1 MNYDIKYIASKVTP
15 EHLKTV
21 FEADDATRK
30 EKYPE
35 VHKLI
40 ELHATRIDDGIRRA
54 LDRARVTYA
63 IDEAMDAAQHQISPT
78 LVRGLIS
85 KDLGH
90 EELMSMVKEWG
101 LTDMITP
108 WYNDKGERLD
118 VNGNVMGRQN
128 AGSPGFKLS
137 LPTFFNVLIPLA
149 ASYTHIRWAKLAGDR
164 DQQPLL
170 KYDPL
175 RLDHKDM
182 ALCRVIT
189 SRVARMST
197 DMNYREVIRQS
208 ILAALQYSACINFPM
223 EAYYQE
229 KQWVGGKEKVVKEG
243 VRWFRPHWTKVFFD
257 TAHPLHTLNSDT
269 GCQYVGYWS
278 LVRFSEVADNKDY
291 WNRERIGV
299 GKNPGW
305 RSDALF
311 DFYQNA
317 YPCTMKFP
325 TFRSGA
331 DNNREEEAFLYR
343 AKDHADSAVDIT
355 VLFHKLV
362 PKDHGLGDYPYPVWM
377 RFVYGGDRTVIFA
390 EPMGY
395 CPAHVYTLD
404 FDENKD
410 RNTSLTLELIPFQ
423 DHLSNI
429 LSQFILT
436 VKKNLTNVTAVNT
449 DIIDEDFMDKVRANS
464 ESSIK
469 GNLFFGYSEKKAS
482 RQQTNVGAAFQ
493 PLPIQKQGTSEILAL
508 LNTVIS
514 LMERVLGFTA
524 QEVGGQA
531 THQQSATESNI
542 VAANT
547 SIRIGHT
554 AAGMDAAIHA
564 MKKSVYNA
572 FLNYGSDEVVAQV
585 ADLHPEGKKRLE
597 EAGFKIEDGA
607 NSTAGVVGSKSSLMV
622 EEFSSDRDGS
632 NRINE
637 QQAASMM
644 LTLIDRLMVP
654 QFAEQIGI
662 VPMLDM
668 LQEFATL
675 SGIPGDFVSK
685 IKPQIQQKQDEGA
698 AKDAQAMEQVRQ
710 LILTELA
717 GFSDQIAK
725 SVVAPMQQQGQQIA
739 ATTQALAQVAQ
750 AQQQDAAAIQQ
761 FGQMLTELAQAVDQ
775 FATAQ
780 VQPQVQP

>member
-1 MNYDIKYIASKVTP
+1 
-15 EHLKTV
+15 
-21 FEADDATRK
+21 
-30 EKYPE
+30 
-35 VHKLI
+35 
-40 ELHATRIDDGIRRA
+40 
-54 LDRARVTYA
+54 
-63 IDEAMDAAQHQISPT
+63 MDASQHQISAT

-90 EELMSMVKEWG
+90 DELLSMVNEWG
-101 LTDMITP
+101 LNDMLTP
-108 WYNDKGERLD
+108 WHDDKGNRLD
-118 VNGNVMGRQN
+118 VNGQIMGKQN
-128 AGSPGFKLS
+128 NGSPGFKLS
-137 LPTFFNVLIPLA
+137 LPTFLNVLLPLA
-149 ASYTHIRWAKLAGDR
+149 ASYTHIRWAKLSGDR

-175 RLDHKDM
+175 RLNHKDM

-189 SRVARMST
+189 SRVGRMST
-197 DMNYREVIRQS
+197 DMGYREVIRQS
-208 ILAALQYSACINFPM
+208 TLGALQYSACINFPM

-229 KQWVGGKEKVVKEG
+229 KQWIGGKEKVVKEG

-278 LVRFSEVADNKDY
+278 LMRFGDVADNKDY
-291 WNRERIGV
+291 WNREKIGI
-299 GKNPGW
+299 GKDPGW

-311 DFYQNA
+311 DYYQNA
-317 YPCTMKFP
+317 YPCTMRFP
-325 TFRSGA
+325 RFRSGGE
-331 DNNREEEAFLYR
+331 NSREEEAFLYR
-343 AKDHADSAVDIT
+343 TKDHADAAVDIT

-362 PKDHGLGDYPYPVWM
+362 PADHGLGDYKYPVWM
-377 RFVYGGDRTVIFA
+377 RFVYAADRTVIFA

-395 CPAHVYTLD
+395 CPAHAYTLD

-436 VKKNLTNVTAVNT
+436 TKKNLMNVTAVNT
-449 DIIDEDFMDKVRANS
+449 DIISPDFMEKIQRQS
-464 ESSIK
+464 ENALR
-469 GNLFFGYSEKKAS
+469 GHAFFPYSEKSARK
-482 RQQTNVGAAFQ
+482 QQSDVGAAFQ
-493 PLPIQKQGTSEILAL
+493 PLAIQKQSTAEILNL
-508 LNTVIS
+508 LQTVIN

-554 AAGMDAAIHA
+554 AAGMDSAIHA
-564 MKKSVYNA
+564 MKKAVYNA
-572 FLNYGSDEVVAQV
+572 FINYGSDEVVAQV

-597 EAGFKIEDGA
+597 EAGFKIEEGA
-607 NSTAGVVGSKSSLMV
+607 NSTAGVVGPKSSLLV

-685 IKPQIQQKQDEGA
+685 IKPQIQQKAEEGA
-698 AKDAQAMEQVRQ
+698 AQDAEAMEQVRQ
-710 LILTELA
+710 LVLTELA
-717 GFSDQIAK
+717 GFSEQIAK

-761 FGQMLTELAQAVDQ
+761 TGQMVNALAQAFDQ

-780 VQPQVQP
+780 VQPPA

>member
-1 MNYDIKYIASKVTP
+1 MNYDIKHIASKVTP
-15 EHLKTV
+15 EHLKMV
-21 FEADDATRK
+21 FEADEATRK
-30 EKYPE
+30 EKYPA
-35 VHKLI
+35 VDKLI
-40 ELHATRIDDGIRRA
+40 ELHSTRIDDGVRRA

-63 IDEAMDAAQHQISPT
+63 IDEAMDASQHQISAT

-90 EELMSMVKEWG
+90 DELLSMVNEWG
-101 LTDMITP
+101 LNDMLTP

-118 VNGNVMGRQN
+118 VNGRVIGKQN

-149 ASYTHIRWAKLAGDR
+149 ASYTHIRWAKMAGDR

-170 KYDPL
+170 KYEPL
-175 RLDHKDM
+175 RLDYKDM

-189 SRVARMST
+189 SRVGRMSA
-197 DMNYREVIRQS
+197 DMGYREAVRQS
-208 ILAALQYSACINFPM
+208 ILHALQYSACINFPL

-229 KQWVGGKEKVVKEG
+229 KQWIGGKEKVVKEG

-278 LVRFSEVADNKDY
+278 LVRFGDVADNKDY
-291 WNRERIGV
+291 WNRDKIGI
-299 GKNPGW
+299 GKTPGW

-325 TFRSGA
+325 TFRSGGE
-331 DNNREEEAFLYR
+331 NNREEEAFLYR
-343 AKDHADSAVDIT
+343 TKDHADSAVDIT

-362 PKDHGLGDYPYPVWM
+362 PADHGLGDYKYPVWM
-377 RFVYGGDRTVIFA
+377 RFVYAADRTVIFA

-395 CPAHVYTLD
+395 CPAHAYTLD

-436 VKKNLTNVTAVNT
+436 VKKNLLAVTAVNT
-449 DIIDEDFMDKVRANS
+449 DIIGQDFMEKIKRES
-464 ESSIK
+464 ENALRGHAWFS
-469 GNLFFGYSEKKAS
+469 YSEKAARK
-482 RQQTNVGAAFQ
+482 QQSDVGAAFQ
-493 PLPIQKQGTSEILAL
+493 PLPIQKQSTAEILNL
-508 LNTVIS
+508 LQTVIS

-572 FLNYGSDEVVAQV
+572 FINYGSDEVVAQV
-585 ADLHPEGKKRLE
+585 ADLHPEGKKQLE
-597 EAGFKIEDGA
+597 AAGFKIEEGA
-607 NSTAGVVGSKSSLMV
+607 NSTAGVVGPKSELLV

-637 QQAASMM
+637 QQAAAMM

-685 IKPQIQQKQDEGA
+685 IKPQIQQKADEGA
-698 AKDAQAMEQVRQ
+698 AKDAEAMEQVRQ
-710 LILTELA
+710 MVLTELA
-717 GFSDQIAK
+717 GFSEQIAK

-761 FGQMLTELAQAVDQ
+761 TNQLVVELAQAFDQ
-775 FATAQ
+775 FATSQ
-780 VQPQVQP
+780 VQPQA

>member
-1 MNYDIKYIASKVTP
+1 MNYDIKHIASKVTP
-15 EHLKTV
+15 EHLKKV
-21 FEADDATRK
+21 FEADTATRK
-30 EKYPE
+30 EKYPA
-35 VHKLI
+35 VDKLI
-40 ELHATRIDDGIRRA
+40 ELHATRIDDGVRRA

-63 IDEAMDAAQHQISPT
+63 IDEAMDASQHQISAT

-90 EELMSMVKEWG
+90 DELLSMVNEWG
-101 LTDMITP
+101 LNDMLSP
-108 WYNDKGERLD
+108 WYDDKGNRLD
-118 VNGNVMGRQN
+118 VNGQIMGKQN
-128 AGSPGFKLS
+128 NGSPGFKLS
-137 LPTFFNVLIPLA
+137 LPTFINVLLPLA
-149 ASYTHIRWAKLAGDR
+149 ASYTHIRWAKLSGDR

-175 RLDHKDM
+175 RLDYKDM

-189 SRVARMST
+189 SRVGRMSA
-197 DMNYREVIRQS
+197 DMGYREVVRQS
-208 ILAALQYSACINFPM
+208 ILGALQYSACINFPL

-229 KQWVGGKEKVVKEG
+229 KQWIGGKEKVVKEG

-278 LVRFSEVADNKDY
+278 LMRFGDVADNKDY
-291 WNRERIGV
+291 WNREKIGV
-299 GKNPGW
+299 GKDPGW

-311 DFYQNA
+311 DYYQNA
-317 YPCTMKFP
+317 YPCTMRFP
-325 TFRSGA
+325 RFRSGGE
-331 DNNREEEAFLYR
+331 NNREEEAFLYR
-343 AKDHADSAVDIT
+343 TKDHADAAVDIT

-362 PKDHGLGDYPYPVWM
+362 PKDHGLGDYEYPVWM
-377 RFVYGGDRTVIFA
+377 RFVYAADRTVIFA

-395 CPAHVYTLD
+395 CPAHAYTLD

-436 VKKNLTNVTAVNT
+436 VKKNLMNVTAVNT
-449 DIIDEDFMDKVRANS
+449 DIIGQDFMEKVQRQS
-464 ESSIK
+464 EN
-469 GNLFFGYSEKKAS
+469 GLRGHLFFGYSEKQVRK
-482 RQQTNVGAAFQ
+482 QQSDVGAAFQ
-493 PLPIQKQGTSEILAL
+493 PLAIQKQSTAEILNL
-508 LNTVIS
+508 LQTVIS

-554 AAGMDAAIHA
+554 AAGMDSAIHA
-564 MKKSVYNA
+564 MKKAVYNA
-572 FLNYGSDEVVAQV
+572 FINYGSDEVVAQV
-585 ADLHPEGKKRLE
+585 ADLHPEGKRRLE
-597 EAGFKIEDGA
+597 EAGFKIEEGA
-607 NSTAGVVGSKSSLMV
+607 NSTAGVVGPKSALLV
-622 EEFSSDRDGS
+622 EEFTSDRDGS

-637 QQAASMM
+637 QQAAQMM

-685 IKPQIQQKQDEGA
+685 IKPQIQQKAEEGA
-698 AKDAQAMEQVRQ
+698 AQDAEAMDQVRQ
-710 LILTELA
+710 LVLTELA

-725 SVVAPMQQQGQQIA
+725 SIMAPMQQQGQQIA
-739 ATTQALAQVAQ
+739 AATQALAQVAQ

-761 FGQMLTELAQAVDQ
+761 TGQMVNALAQAFDQ

-780 VQPQVQP
+780 VQPQV